1 MLFRQNM
8 SIKRFLHSCL
18 PALPI
23 VAVIA
28 GLYWQMTR
36 TSHVSVGWLLFL
48 AYMLIVGFWWK
59 DIFESRFFGHLSG
72 VVGKVYGV
80 TAAFL
85 LLGLMS
91 SFFVVWYKLTP
102 GTIAVSYGIT
112 AFVSYVFWHV
122 YAGKYP
128 ASQAQHTPD
137 HVYFPGKSVFIFAY
151 ILLFIA
157 GMFFYTV
164 NISVVAHETP
174 WHILGNP
181 IWIIFFFLSTFIGI
195 FIFSKIKSSIV
206 LSLILLFSLY
216 THVYLP
222 ASHTLPWGGDVWRLI
237 SVEEKLLQGKS
248 ELPVLFGPERT
259 TRIIGEYTIADA
271 LVVPHKY
278 TYGHLWG
285 ISVIIAKT
293 LSIDL
298 ITLNKWLIPL
308 VWSFA
313 IPVIFYR
320 TGTVLFDSRRK
331 GLLFA
336 WSSCL
341 VFTLQA
347 VGALTLPVSLG
358 TLTFFF
364 AMSVLIESTKQKKRS
379 MWAFLILLSILM
391 FFGYILHAILF
402 LLSLIATGIFL
413 FLQQKNNWR
422 VTIHRSIYGAGLIL
436 ALLCIPAIELVTKSG
451 IWPEVF
457 EIKKQLLQMIGQLSG
472 WFYVTMIRPH
482 DIVSGNIL
490 FNHTPQTAFIT
501 RAVTV
506 WRYHILALSLL
517 IWIFATYGFLRIF
530 LLKKYSPWHI
540 IGVLSATVIGGYII
554 GWYALMGD
562 RLFTRRLD
570 PLMAYVLLLLALY
583 GICAGI
589 SNIAARSSLSLRTK
603 RAFLLCSI
611 LVCSWFGTTAWL
623 SGPDLPVT
631 DQSALVAA
639 RFIAQDIQVNTQ
651 EPICVLADTWVLLPL
666 EGITAGRV
674 VGGGFPIGYQ
684 FDQKERVA
692 LYKEFQAEPS
702 ILIAEKI
709 SAVVS
714 ARSCYLVLE
723 TENTEL
729 NNELGTPIFV
739 EPNRNVAIWKIDL
752 KKQGE

>member
-1 MLFRQNM
+1 MLFRQSM
-8 SIKRFLHSCL
+8 SIKRFLHSSL
-18 PALPI
+18 PAFLII
-23 VAVIA
+23 VVTA
-28 GLYWQMTR
+28 GLYWQMTGVG
-36 TSHVSVGWLLFL
+36 HVLVGWLLFL
-48 AYMLIVGFWWK
+48 AYGLMTSFWWK
-59 DIFESRFFGHLSG
+59 DVFESRFFGHLSG
-72 VVGKVYGV
+72 VVGKVYGM

-85 LLGLMS
+85 LLGLVS
-91 SFFVVWYKLTP
+91 SIFVVWYKLTP
-102 GTIAVSYGIT
+102 LTIAASYGI
-112 AFVSYVFWHV
+112 AAVASYLCWYM

-128 ASQAQHTPD
+128 ATHAQHAPD
-137 HVYFPGKSVFIFAY
+137 HVYFPGKSVFIFTY
-151 ILLFIA
+151 ILLFIV
-157 GMFFYTV
+157 GMFFYSLPASTT
-164 NISVVAHETP
+164 AHVTP
-174 WHILGNP
+174 WHVLGNAT
-181 IWIIFFFLSTFIGI
+181 WMIFFFLSAFVGV
-195 FIFSKIKSSIV
+195 FIFSKIRSSIV

-216 THVYLP
+216 THLYLP

-293 LSIDL
+293 LSINL

-364 AMSVLIESTKQKKRS
+364 AMSVLIESIKQKKRS
-379 MWAFLILLSILM
+379 MWAFLILLSGLM

-402 LLSLIATGIFL
+402 FLCLLATGTIL
-413 FLQQKNNWR
+413 YLQQKNNWS
-422 VTIHRSIYGAGLIL
+422 VTVHRSIYGVGLIL
-436 ALLCIPAIELVTKSG
+436 ALLCIPAIELITKSG
-451 IWPEVF
+451 VWPDVF
-457 EIKKQLLQMIGQLSG
+457 EVKKQLLQMIGQLSG
-472 WFYVTMIRPH
+472 WFYATMIRPH

-490 FNHTPQTAFIT
+490 FNHTPQAAFIT

-517 IWIFATYGFLRIF
+517 IWIYATYGFLRIF

-540 IGVLSATVIGGYII
+540 IGLLSATVIGGYIF
-554 GWYALMGD
+554 GWYVLTGD

-583 GICAGI
+583 GIRAGI
-589 SNIAARSSLSLRTK
+589 SKIATHTSCSLRTK

-631 DQSALVAA
+631 DQSTLVAA
-639 RFIAQDIQVNTQ
+639 RFIAQDIQGNTQ
-651 EPICVLADTWVLLPL
+651 EPICVLADTWILLPL

-729 NNELGTPIFV
+729 NNELGTPMFV
-739 EPNRNVAIWKIDL
+739 EPNRNLAIWKIDL